1 MSKERAR
8 RRAEREREAAI
19 KQAARVAEAE
29 RRERRAAR
37 TRALRAAGRR
47 VGLGRTSGRTSG
59 RPDSLLARK
68 RHRQHAIVLGLLV
81 VLLVV
86 GFAVRPDWPARLA
99 VVVLAVLAYPVLRVM
114 LFKRV

>member
-19 KQAARVAEAE
+19 KQAARVATAE
-29 RRERRAAR
+29 RLERRAAR
-37 TRALRAAGRR
+37 TRRLKDAGRK
-47 VGLGRTSGRTSG
+47 VGLGRRRS
-59 RPDSLLARK
+59 RPDSVLARK
-68 RHRQHAIVLGLLV
+68 RQRQHAIVVGLLL

-99 VVVLAVLAYPVLRVM
+99 FLVVAVLAYPVLRVL

>member
-1 MSKERAR
+1 MSKERAH

-19 KQAARVAEAE
+19 KQAARAAAEEA
-29 RRERRAAR
+29 RERRAAR
-37 TRALRAAGRR
+37 AKRLKDAGRK
-47 VGLGRTSGRTSG
+47 VGIGTTRS
-59 RPDSLLARK
+59 RPDSVLARK
-68 RHRQHAIVLGLLV
+68 RRRQHAIVLGLLI

-99 VVVLAVLAYPVLRVM
+99 FLVLAVLAYPVLRVL